1 MSSETK
7 TRQILHSCL
16 VCASSRFRVIH
27 TDKKLQ
33 GSSNPMA
40 DSGDQLNQS
49 QDSKDQKEGTE
60 DSKEAG
66 YNLRNMFKDV
76 KQPTESSNGVVPI
89 VGKRRKSLTI
99 FGLGRRGSDP
109 VGLKM
114 ASLPGG
120 RVLGGDRRETGR
132 KFSQQEPVVLEE
144 PLPTGLET
152 AAAMDAVPYSVPLEG
167 ITEVGS
173 LSRPGREPSD
183 RLQTQSSVSAA
194 AQETP
199 VPSSLAISSSLPSQR
214 TFKSPTPETE
224 REGNKVGDVY
234 SPGPQQTS
242 TPIAPGFG
250 AASGLPSSSAA
261 PQCPT
266 PSSEGFLPSGTLPSP
281 YSVSTPDTDPGIGK
295 SLASITLG
303 SSPSSPFPVKTPSP
317 GSLRTPPSRAVL
329 AQSLT
334 PPLLDSRITTESVKT
349 PSSSPA
355 LKHSPQMSSVLS
367 RSNQSPTT
375 SLSLGRV
382 PSPSLARTPSPALT
396 LNAAATA
403 VSPSQTPS
411 AALSSESSQTSPRGT
426 SPRVGGR
433 SGSLASVAS
442 QPDKLPGV
450 STGDT
455 VHSVSLASPS
465 ARPGDEGPS
474 SRATSPGQSLSLS
487 LPPEGRVSSVS
498 IVKASPDSKRE
509 FTVVTM
515 LEEEEPSESAKTKD
529 KETKTLETSDLDS
542 AKVDVSPSVSK
553 RGDSSVSVSIETLAQ
568 DKQLSTVRV
577 VPSVSQGMDDIV
589 ELKDVKEVKQDE
601 NQEEDG
607 RDDGKQ

>member
-27 TDKKLQ
+27 TDKKE
-33 GSSNPMA
+33 SSNPMA

-49 QDSKDQKEGTE
+49 QDSKDQTEGTE

-89 VGKRRKSLTI
+89 VSKRRKSLTI

-120 RVLGGDRRETGR
+120 RVLGGERRETGG

-152 AAAMDAVPYSVPLEG
+152 VPYSVPLEG

-183 RLQTQSSVSAA
+183 GLQTQSSVCAA

-199 VPSSLAISSSLPSQR
+199 VPSSLAISRSLPSHR
-214 TFKSPTPETE
+214 TFQSPTPETE
-224 REGNKVGDVY
+224 RGGNKVGDVY

-250 AASGLPSSSAA
+250 AASGLPSSSVA

-266 PSSEGFLPSGTLPSP
+266 ASSEGFLPSGTLPSP
-281 YSVSTPDTDPGIGK
+281 YSVSTPDIDPGIGE

-317 GSLRTPPSRAVL
+317 GSLRTPTSRAAL

-334 PPLLDSRITTESVKT
+334 PPLLDSRKTPTMESVKT

-355 LKHSPQMSSVLS
+355 LKHSPQLSSVLS

-411 AALSSESSQTSPRGT
+411 AALSPESSQTSPRGT

-433 SGSLASVAS
+433 SGSLPSLAS

-455 VHSVSLASPS
+455 VHRVSLTSPS

-474 SRATSPGQSLSLS
+474 SRAASPGQSLSLS
-487 LPPEGRVSSVS
+487 LPPECRVSSVS

-509 FTVVTM
+509 FSVVTM

-553 RGDSSVSVSIETLAQ
+553 RGDSSVSVSIETVAQ
-568 DKQLSTVRV
+568 DKQLSTVHV

-601 NQEEDG
+601 NQQEDG